1 MRVTVPT
8 QKTFKVSKLSK
19 IDGKLKKV
27 SRDCTTESTVD
38 TELVPLAD
46 HGIAISRNGIAT
58 RASAVEYDSP
68 VDANSERNLKPLL
81 AVTGAG
87 NLNAIVSPERPQFTI
102 PGILKPSMS
111 WLAKSTPGP
120 QALLA
125 GYGPSPSTHRQAAQ
139 RPIKVV
145 GILEIY
151 MIILKVDGVTCGVQV
166 HLTGQTAAI
175 RDWLMGEAIVS
186 YCLGYV

>member
-8 QKTFKVSKLSK
+8 QETFKVSKPSK

-27 SRDCTTESTVD
+27 SRDCSSESTVD

-46 HGIAISRNGIAT
+46 HGIAISRHGFAI
-58 RASAVEYDSP
+58 RASASAAEYDLP
-68 VDANSERNLKPLL
+68 VDSNSERKPSL

-102 PGILKPSMS
+102 PGILKPSKS
-111 WLAKSTPGP
+111 RLAKSNTDP
-120 QALLA
+120 QAVLA
-125 GYGPSPSTHRQAAQ
+125 GVGPTTHSQAAPL
-139 RPIKVV
+139 PIEPEVV

-151 MIILKVDGVTCGVQV
+151 MTILEVDGVTCGV

-175 RDWLMGEAIVS
+175 RDWLMGEATVS